1 MKKIYLRIGIVIIS
15 ILLLLAI
22 VSIFWTPYSPTKMS
36 GSLKNAAPSFD
47 HICGCDN
54 FGRDVFSRIM
64 SGIGITFLIAFCTVF
79 IGAFVGCIIGLLTG
93 FYGGII
99 DEIIMRINDLLLSFP
114 SVLLA
119 LVIISVL
126 GKGKY
131 KIIIALGILFIPSF
145 ARMIRAETIR
155 IKKLGFIESARA
167 MGIPTWKIILK
178 HVFPNVIPKL
188 VTNITIGFNNAVI
201 AEASM
206 SYLGLGVQPPD
217 QSLGRMISEAQS
229 YLFVAP
235 WIAVMPGIVIIIM
248 IVGFSLIGESF
259 EE

>member
-1 MKKIYLRIGIVIIS
+1 
-15 ILLLLAI
+15 
-22 VSIFWTPYSPTKMS
+22 
-36 GSLKNAAPSFD
+36 
-47 HICGCDN
+47 
-54 FGRDVFSRIM
+54 
-64 SGIGITFLIAFCTVF
+64 
-79 IGAFVGCIIGLLTG
+79 
-93 FYGGII
+93 
-99 DEIIMRINDLLLSFP
+99 MRINDLLLSFP